1 MSSEDNFKKLR
12 EAAEN
17 ALDRLNS
24 SGKMDNSPEN
34 DLKKILHDLQVHQM
48 ELEMQ
53 NEELRRVQDM
63 LEQEKLR
70 YTNLF
75 EYAPVGYVL
84 MNKQGKITTI
94 NQTLCSLLGI
104 SKSSVTDKKNLSSY
118 LSPESQDVFYL
129 HIQNLLEKG
138 KSSFCKLAMKTPG
151 NVELWVIMES
161 KIFYSDESSEYIIQ
175 SSLTDISASKIN
187 EDHLLRLST
196 AFEQSANSIIITDI
210 SGNIQFANP
219 RVFETT
225 GFSEDELIGENP
237 RIIKY
242 ENSEVNYSEMWETI
256 SSGQTWKGE
265 FINKDKFGNLYWEIA
280 TISPVKNK
288 QGKII
293 NYLAIKEDITQRKQA
308 EKNLQKAKDFYLK
321 LLEDFPVMV
330 WQCDKKGNFNFF
342 NKTFAS
348 FTGLNPQNIN
358 NKAYIKQIHPSDRD
372 IFLDSFNKS
381 LKNNNPFVVEYRLKD
396 RYNNYRW
403 VLNHAKPFS
412 DIDGNYGGFIA
423 TSTDIHDRW
432 VVEERLIESEESY
445 RRMFEDSLL
454 GIFKLDRNFQ
464 FISANKAFA
473 EMFGYENTVD
483 FLIDINNKPKNFFID
498 FSIEKEF
505 RKQLVRSKENRF
517 VIEKELTRKDKSVIY
532 TVIHLRK
539 VYERSRNKQ
548 YYMEGF
554 IEDVTTRK
562 LSEKKL
568 TLSQQKFKS
577 LFEKSYEAIL
587 ILDGNLIVDCN
598 KRATEILNLEF
609 DDLINKNITEFS
621 VKRQSERNSRKP
633 LLQQKIDAALK
644 GQSQNF
650 ELLLIRNHRTFDAE
664 VSFIRIF
671 MDNKFMVQ
679 AIVRDIS
686 EKKQAEK
693 QLKQA
698 RDDAEKAKM
707 AQSEFLSLMSHEI
720 RTPLN
725 AVVSLTDLM
734 LHEHQ
739 SPDQRENLSSV
750 KLSARHLLGLIDDI
764 LDYNKIESG
773 NIQFDI
779 EDFDIRSLVSQLE
792 KVFEIKARE
801 KKIKFLTHVEDN
813 VPEVLRADTLR
824 LKQILFNMVAN
835 AIKFTNEGYVKLQ
848 VEKAHM
854 DDNKVFFEI
863 RDTGIGIAPERLE
876 AIFDKFTQEESSTTR
891 KYGGSGLGL
900 SICKKLVELQKGKI
914 KAISSKNE
922 GSVFS
927 FFLPM
932 EKGDKSAIET
942 LELEEHKDI
951 YSLKEMKILM
961 VEDDKMNQLVG
972 KKVIKTKW
980 KANLIV
986 ADSAEDAIDILA
998 SQTFDL
1004 ILSDIL
1010 LPNMDGYELARIIRS
1025 GKKIG
1030 KNDPKIPII
1039 ALTADAFV
1047 ETRQKAMESG
1057 MNDFVSKP
1065 FDYDNLFNK
1074 ISNYMPDKKKNSAKN

>member
-1 MSSEDNFKKLR
+1 MSSGEKFRKLR

-17 ALDRLNS
+17 ALDKLDS
-24 SGKMDNSPEN
+24 SGKIENSTGS
-34 DLKKILHDLQVHQM
+34 DLKKILHELQVHQL

-63 LEQEKLR
+63 LEQEKLK
-70 YTNLF
+70 YTDLF
-75 EYAPVGYVL
+75 EYSPVGYLV
-84 MNKQGKITTI
+84 MDKQGKIRDI
-94 NQTLCSLLGI
+94 NQTLCLMLGI
-104 SKSSVTDKKNLSSY
+104 SKSLVTGKNLSSF
-118 LSPESQDVFYL
+118 LNPESQDVFYL
-129 HIQNLLEKG
+129 HVQNLLSKG
-138 KSSFCKLAMKTPG
+138 RSASCKLIMKNTDKK
-151 NVELWVIMES
+151 ELWVNMES
-161 KIFYSDESSEYIIQ
+161 KIFYSEKSSEYTLQ

-210 SGNIQFANP
+210 SGNIEYANP
-219 RVFETT
+219 RFFETT
-225 GFSEDELIGENP
+225 GFSEDEIIGKNP

-242 ENSEVNYSEMWETI
+242 ENSEINYSQMWETI
-256 SSGQTWKGE
+256 SSGKTWKGE
-265 FINKDKFGNLYWEIA
+265 FLNKNKYGNLFWEIA
-280 TISPVKNK
+280 TITPVKNK
-288 QGKII
+288 DGKII
-293 NYLAIKEDITQRKQA
+293 NYLAIKEDITQRKLA
-308 EKNLQKAKDFYLK
+308 EKSLQKAKDFYLK

-330 WQCDKKGNFNFF
+330 WQSDHKGNFNFF
-342 NKTFAS
+342 NKTFAF
-348 FTGLNPQNIN
+348 FTGLNPQSIN
-358 NKAYIKQIHPSDRD
+358 NKTYVKQIHPSDRD

-381 LKNNNPFVVEYRLKD
+381 LKNKSPFVVEYRIKD
-396 RYNNYRW
+396 RYDNYRW
-403 VLNHAKPFS
+403 VLNHAKPFT
-412 DIDGNYGGFIA
+412 DMDGNYGGFIA
-423 TSTDIHDRW
+423 TCTDMHDRR
-432 VVEERLIESEESY
+432 VVEERLIESEDKY
-445 RRMFEDSLL
+445 RRMFEDSSL

-473 EMFGYENTVD
+473 EMFGYSNTVD
-483 FLIDINNKPKNFFID
+483 FLIDINNRPKKFFPD
-498 FSIEKEF
+498 FGKEKDF
-505 RKQLVRSKENRF
+505 RKQLVKSKEIRF
-517 VIEKELTRKDKSVIY
+517 VIEKELTRKDGSIIY

-539 VYERSRNKQ
+539 VFERSRNKQ

-568 TLSQQKFKS
+568 QLSQQKFKS

-587 ILDGNLIVDCN
+587 ILDGSLIVDCN
-598 KRATEILNLEF
+598 KRAIEILNLEF
-609 DDLINKNITEFS
+609 DELINKNFLEFS
-621 VKRQSERNSRKP
+621 VKKHNADENYKP
-633 LLQQKIDAALK
+633 LLQKKIEAALK

-650 ELLLIRNHRTFDAE
+650 EMLLMRKHRTFDAE

-671 MDNKFMVQ
+671 MDNKYMVQ

-698 RDDAEKAKM
+698 RDDAEKARQT
-707 AQSEFLSLMSHEI
+707 QSEFLSLMSHEI

-734 LHEHQ
+734 LHEQ
-739 SPDQRENLSSV
+739 QPPEQRENLNSV

-779 EDFDIRSLVSQLE
+779 EDFDIRNLVSQLE

-801 KKIKFLTHVEDN
+801 KNIKFLTHVDDS

-848 VEKAHM
+848 VEKAHL
-854 DDNKVFFEI
+854 DDSKIYFEI

-914 KAISSKNE
+914 KAISNKNE

-942 LELEEHKDI
+942 LEPIEQKEI

-980 KANLIV
+980 NANLVV
-986 ADSAEDAIDILA
+986 ADSAEDAINFLA
-998 SQTFDL
+998 SETFDL

-1025 GKKIG
+1025 GKRIG

-1047 ETRQKAMESG
+1047 ETRQRALESG
-1057 MNDFVSKP
+1057 MNDFISKP

-1074 ISNYMPDKKKNSAKN
+1074 ISNYLPDKKKHFA